1 MPIPKF
7 FGKIERGKLKLW
19 NREALDT
26 YLASLKDGDYELV
39 VKEKSQVRS
48 NELNKY
54 LWGVVFH
61 LISEHTGYTK
71 EEVKELMKKDFGL
84 KNEDGSLKST
94 SKYTNKQM
102 LAFIDEVRR
111 FWAENDLYIP
121 DPNAVEVSNG

>member
-19 NREALDT
+19 NREALDS

-39 VKEKSQVRS
+39 VKERSQVRS

-54 LWGVVFH
+54 LWGVVFY

-84 KNEDGSLKST
+84 KDEDGSLKST